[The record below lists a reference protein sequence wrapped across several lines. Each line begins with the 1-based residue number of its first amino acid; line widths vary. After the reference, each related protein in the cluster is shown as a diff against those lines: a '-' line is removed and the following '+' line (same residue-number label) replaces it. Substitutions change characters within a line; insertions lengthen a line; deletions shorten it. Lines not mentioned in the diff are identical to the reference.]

1 MCVCVSC
8 LCRPP
13 SHWRISFIF
22 YTIIGLDPEG
32 GQWLFKFKSN
42 HNIKFNR
49 QNAKQYMWDC
59 SINYETVNIRIRILL
74 LALKMKWSVQCQWLH
89 KTPIYLAEQYGVTH
103 TTKSTQVLQSV
114 HKVMR
119 MHGMQD
125 TLAYSLQSSVI
136 HSRQLLQLRAHTLMC
151 FVGLFPL
158 IKFPQTHSRTRQCN
172 LQVLASLVHG
182 NATCK
187 FELPKLGKIYKLSKF
202 VLRGYSFHLNQ
213 LLMTVQNI

>member
-1 MCVCVSC
+1 MTDIYTTMKTKVVCVCVCVFVCLFVCVSC

-13 SHWRISFIF
+13 SHWWISFIF

-42 HNIKFNR
+42 HNKKINR

-59 SINYETVNIRIRILL
+59 SKKWNRKHTNLDTVVGFENEMVS
-74 LALKMKWSVQCQWLH
+74 AVQCQWLH
-89 KTPIYLAEQYGVTH
+89 KTPIYPAEQYGVYTH

-114 HKVMR
+114 HRVMR

-136 HSRQLLQLRAHTLMC
+136 HSTHVSCFSYARTL
-151 FVGLFPL
+151 
-158 IKFPQTHSRTRQCN
+158 
-172 LQVLASLVHG
+172 
-182 NATCK
+182 
-187 FELPKLGKIYKLSKF
+187 
-202 VLRGYSFHLNQ
+202 
-213 LLMTVQNI
+213 

>member
-1 MCVCVSC
+1 MCVCLCVCVFVCVSC

-13 SHWRISFIF
+13 SHWWISFIF

-42 HNIKFNR
+42 HNKKIKR

-59 SINYETVNIRIRILL
+59 SKKWNRKHTNSDTVVGFENEMVS
-74 LALKMKWSVQCQWLH
+74 AVQCQWLH
-89 KTPIYLAEQYGVTH
+89 KTPIYPAEQYGVISLRKSFSQC
-103 TTKSTQVLQSV
+103 TKTCACTAC
-114 HKVMR
+114 K
-119 MHGMQD
+119 

-158 IKFPQTHSRTRQCN
+158 IKFPQTHSCTRQCN
-172 LQVLASLVHG
+172 LQVLASRVYG

-202 VLRGYSFHLNQ
+202 VLRGY
-213 LLMTVQNI
+213 

>member
-1 MCVCVSC
+1 MRNEIETWKAVKRNALWKYFLHGKIGNFVYYLNCFAPF
-8 LCRPP
+8 RPLNKKYE
-13 SHWRISFIF
+13 IF
-22 YTIIGLDPEG
+22 
-32 GQWLFKFKSN
+32 
-42 HNIKFNR
+42 R
-49 QNAKQYMWDC
+49 Q
-59 SINYETVNIRIRILL
+59 IRMGIRILCQKL
-74 LALKMKWSVQCQWLH
+74 HVIDNPRVCAPSALSLCPLSFTM
-89 KTPIYLAEQYGVTH
+89 IA
-103 TTKSTQVLQSV
+103 TKSTQILQSV

-172 LQVLASLVHG
+172 LQVLASRVYG

-202 VLRGYSFHLNQ
+202 VLRGY
-213 LLMTVQNI
+213 

>member
-13 SHWRISFIF
+13 SHWWISFIF

-42 HNIKFNR
+42 HNKKFNR
-49 QNAKQYMWDC
+49 QNAKQYMWDS
-59 SINYETVNIRIRILL
+59 SINAVMKPYVNIRIRILL

-89 KTPIYLAEQYGVTH
+89 KTPIYPAEQYGVTH
-103 TTKSTQVLQSV
+103 TPKSTQVLQSV

-136 HSRQLLQLRAHTLMC
+136 HSRQLLQLCAR
-151 FVGLFPL
+151 P
-158 IKFPQTHSRTRQCN
+158 HSNVFCGIVSN
-172 LQVLASLVHG
+172 D
-182 NATCK
+182 
-187 FELPKLGKIYKLSKF
+187 
-202 VLRGYSFHLNQ
+202 
-213 LLMTVQNI
+213 